1 VARPPRITA
10 SETHYHVWVR
20 ATGHGSFFIDFE
32 DRQRLLRI
40 LKYTCEKH
48 GWLVRAY
55 AQLSTHHHLL
65 VWTPE
70 DDLSRGM
77 QLMSGIYSQ
86 TFNRRHARFGH
97 LVSSRFASKVIDS
110 EEYAK
115 EICRYIVLN
124 PVRAGLCEN
133 PEDWV
138 WSSYRATI
146 GLASG
151 PEWLETTWVL
161 SLFGDDL
168 WTGGTRFRQFV
179 GAALELSV
187 DLPGSDPGWLP

>member
-1 VARPPRITA
+1 MSRPPRITA
-10 SETHYHVWVR
+10 SECLYHVWVR
-20 ATGHGSFFIDFE
+20 ATGGGLLFIDLE
-32 DRQRLLRI
+32 DRQRLLRV
-40 LKYTCEKH
+40 LRYTCEKH

-77 QLMSGIYSQ
+77 QLMSGVYSQ

-97 LVSSRFASKVIDS
+97 LVSSRFSSKIVDS

-124 PVRAGLCEN
+124 PVRAGLCRR
-133 PEDWV
+133 PEEWV
-138 WSSYRATI
+138 WTSYRATI
-146 GLASG
+146 GLGSG
-151 PEWLETTWVL
+151 PEYLETTWVQR
-161 SLFGDDL
+161 LFGDDL
-168 WTGGTRFRQFV
+168 WTGGARFRQFV
-179 GAALELSV
+179 EAGLEFDAELR
-187 DLPGSDPGWLP
+187 GSDPGWLP